1 MDLSVGD
8 IAPEVKII
16 ISHEQQFALSSLRG
30 KNVVLYFYPKDNT
43 PGCTIEAKAFESH
56 IKDFADLNTI
66 VIGVSKDTQKSH
78 DKFRSNYNLT
88 FDLAVD
94 EDTQICQAY
103 GVLAQKS
110 MFGKKYM
117 GINRTTFLI
126 NKEGKIAYI
135 WKDVSVFGHV
145 KEVLDVIKRL

>member
-8 IAPEVKII
+8 ITPDVQIV
-16 ISHEQQFALSSLRG
+16 ISNEQQLALSSFRG

-56 IKDFADLNTI
+56 MKDFDNLNT
-66 VIGVSKDTQKSH
+66 VVVGVSKDTVKSH

-88 FDLAVD
+88 FDLASD
-94 EDTQICQAY
+94 EDTKICQAY
-103 GVLAQKS
+103 GVLAEKS

-126 NKEGKIAYI
+126 NKEGKISYI
-135 WKDVSVFGHV
+135 WKDVNVFGHV
-145 KEVLDVIKRL
+145 KEVIDVIKKM